1 MKDLV
6 DREEVSIKYCP
17 TDEMLVDYMTKPT
30 VGAKF
35 KKMRD
40 LIMNLSN
47 IYHWVLQQECVG
59 EVKRKVSGTQEND
72 MSVEVEDINDIE
84 EEK

>member
-1 MKDLV
+1 M
-6 DREEVSIKYCP
+6 
-17 TDEMLVDYMTKPT
+17 
-30 VGAKF
+30 GAKF

-47 IYHWVLQQECVG
+47 IYYRVLQQECVG

-72 MSVEVEDINDIE
+72 MSEEVDGIDDMRKDDGRVTYEDNGSHNDMMTR
-84 EEK
+84 KDF

>member
-1 MKDLV
+1 M
-6 DREEVSIKYCP
+6 
-17 TDEMLVDYMTKPT
+17 
-30 VGAKF
+30 GAKF

-47 IYHWVLQQECVG
+47 IYHRVLQQECVG

-72 MSVEVEDINDIE
+72 MSEEVDGINDMRKDDGRVTYE
-84 EEK
+84 DNGSHNDMMPRKDF